1 MSSWG
6 EPEVF
11 HSGNYIALFSAS
23 KQTCCALVV
32 CNWMNGCRFTQCFL
46 NLGYSDV
53 PTTLFSCYI
62 ADAMWNSA
70 ILVHIL
76 CTPYSHAPV
85 HRVIL
90 FKTAWVFSC
99 NLPPVLFGRM
109 TGVFMCHCGNT
120 EVKRIPKQ
128 ESAQKVDPGE
138 ENSLTTPAGT
148 WTNDLL
154 VTSPV
159 LSHWAIFAPQ
169 G

>member
-32 CNWMNGCRFTQCFL
+32 CNWMNGCSFTQCFL

-85 HRVIL
+85 HRAIL
-90 FKTAWVFSC
+90 SKTAWVFSC
-99 NLPPVLFGRM
+99 NLPPVLLAEWQG
-109 TGVFMCHCGNT
+109 
-120 EVKRIPKQ
+120 
-128 ESAQKVDPGE
+128 
-138 ENSLTTPAGT
+138 SLCVTVVIQRWKGYQNRSQHRKLTLVRKILSPLLLGLEPTT
-148 WTNDLL
+148 
-154 VTSPV
+154 
-159 LSHWAIFAPQ
+159 F
-169 G
+169 